1 MRRAILALMLL
12 FVPMFAVRSGSQ
24 QAPAGSSPAD
34 AMALRF
40 VLSEVTYTD
49 TDDGRHV
56 ASFLKFQGVEVA
68 AGKVTRLGSQEFD
81 VSKFVVERAALSDAS
96 WTPLC
101 VAISSGDYA
110 YVVTRQATWQNT
122 LSRFEPFNPN
132 SKPVNID
139 VGDLRVTAMIEV
151 AGKLYLGL
159 PGEVRVVDF
168 SEKEPS
174 AREFFSAKRTDKK
187 DSRKTIDAFARC
199 GELVV
204 AIDDVVWPKYA
215 YIFGTDKTGLTTV
228 HEADLPMHANTQYY
242 EAVGDGTRMALL
254 AQFSHRGGSGSIVE
268 FFEVGA
274 KSLEE
279 KLTKVEYVPRDEK
292 QSPSLL
298 AGDDFSSLNGMAFID
313 GALLVGAGERGI
325 LTIPTDV
332 FRKPSLT
339 ATKGNCTDILLKDG
353 RLFALVHNGVNVEL
367 VEYALAQDTLKE
379 TTRLKLEGLPARF
392 AR

>member
-24 QAPAGSSPAD
+24 QAPAGSPPAD
-34 AMALRF
+34 AKALRF

-56 ASFLKFQGVEVA
+56 ASLLKFQGVEVA
-68 AGKVTRLGSQEFD
+68 SGKVTRLGSQEFD
-81 VSKFVVERAALSDAS
+81 VSQFVVERRALSDAS

-101 VAISSGDYA
+101 VAISSGDYT

-139 VGDLRVTAMIEV
+139 LGDLRVTAMIEV

-168 SEKEPS
+168 SEKEPR
-174 AREFFSAKRTDKK
+174 AKEFFSAQRADKK
-187 DSRKTIDAFARC
+187 DSKKTIDAFARC

-215 YIFGTDKTGLTTV
+215 YIFGTDKTGLTTA

-279 KLTKVEYVPRDEK
+279 RLSKVEYLPRDEK

-298 AGDDFSSLNGMAFID
+298 AGDDLSSLNGMAFID

-332 FRKPSLT
+332 FKKPSLT

-353 RLFALVHNGVNVEL
+353 RLFALVHNGVHVEL
-367 VEYALAQDTLKE
+367 VEYKLTQDKLKE
-379 TTRLKLEGLPARF
+379 ATRLKLEGLPARF